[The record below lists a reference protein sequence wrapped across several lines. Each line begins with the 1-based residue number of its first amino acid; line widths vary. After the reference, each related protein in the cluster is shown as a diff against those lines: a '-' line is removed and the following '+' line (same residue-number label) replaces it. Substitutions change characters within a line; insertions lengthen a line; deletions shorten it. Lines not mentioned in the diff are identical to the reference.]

1 MDWFARAFIQASLL
15 WLALGVTVGV
25 GMAVHPA
32 WTIYRPVHMH
42 MTLLGFVTMM
52 IYGVGYHVLPR
63 FSGSPLWSRRLAGI
77 HVWASNA
84 GLALMC
90 IGFSLRVQTESSQT
104 TAGMILGAGGVLSAI
119 GAYLFAFNLWRTIG
133 KPAARLTALGARAR
147 ATSA

>member
-1 MDWFARAFIQASLL
+1 MDWFARSFIQASLL

-32 WTIYRPVHMH
+32 WAIYKPVHMH

-63 FSGSPLWSRRLAGI
+63 FSGSPLWSRKLAGI

-90 IGFSLRVQTESSQT
+90 VGFTVRVWSAFDQRAA
-104 TAGMILGAGGVLSAI
+104 TAILGTGGTLSAI

-133 KPAARLTALGARAR
+133 RPVQRLTALGGRAR
-147 ATSA
+147 AASA